1 MRRPRNRLRNRS
13 VIKKAIDENI
23 DTTVEDK
30 YKINLFNFLL
40 DTLYPNNNKNIF
52 EGDVMLTS
60 YKSSFKSYYKFK
72 VFNDMILNNLF
83 LSGNKKDDFINI
95 FTKVQKYYYI
105 FKKIYYRYIF
115 NKTPI
120 NVAIKYDLHFN
131 DLTIYK
137 NKNKIKLI
145 ESNVVNTFVVS
156 DLLKIVTVGLINSDN
171 IFSFPLAP
179 KNPYTNIEL
188 SYHNLYNL
196 YIHCKEHNFI
206 IPQAFL
212 YYFYSDFN
220 IETLKTNYE
229 PYLREK
235 ALKNFHDCLTNA
247 SKLEHIRDILRK
259 YKNIIPIEIHRN
271 FPSSTLIEKLEYVI
285 IYYLR
290 IIYSLQPAI
299 VLKNKCKLEKELHI
313 FYKSNKYFGTNFNN
327 NFNNNII
334 DSIQTP
340 FIFGLS
346 NTVDNNSISSIS
358 TSNNNNDTG
367 FEQLVEIANREY
379 NSANEI
385 MSYNSI
391 IANNIFSI
399 INQINENDDISNNTV
414 NNQNNEQDEEQMII
428 NNQIRM
434 REMLAGDGYSDSDND
449 HDHDDYDDY
458 DDD

>member
-1 MRRPRNRLRNRS
+1 MRTPRNRSRS
-13 VIKKAIDENI
+13 KKINNSKYNDNI
-23 DTTVEDK
+23 TDDK
-30 YKINLFNFLL
+30 YKIHLFNFLL
-40 DTLYPNNNKNIF
+40 DKLYPIDNKNIF
-52 EGDVMLTS
+52 EGDVMLT

-83 LSGNKKDDFINI
+83 LSGAKKEEFINI
-95 FTKVQKYYYI
+95 FTKVQKNYYI
-105 FKKIYYRYIF
+105 FKKLYYRYNF
-115 NKTPI
+115 NKTPV
-120 NVAIKYDLHFN
+120 NNSIKYDLHFN

-137 NKNKIKLI
+137 DKNKIKLI
-145 ESNVVNTFVVS
+145 ESNTINTFLVS
-156 DLLKIVTVGLINSDN
+156 DLLKIITISLINSDN

-179 KNPYTNIEL
+179 KNPYTNIDL

-212 YYFYSDFN
+212 YYFYSNFN
-220 IETLKTNYE
+220 VETLKTNYE

-235 ALKNFHDCLTNA
+235 ALKNFHDGLTKE
-247 SKLEHIRDILRK
+247 SKLEYIRDILRK
-259 YKNIIPIEIHRN
+259 YKNIVPIEIHRN
-271 FPSSTLIEKLEYVI
+271 FPGSTLIEKLEHVI

-299 VLKNKCKLEKELHI
+299 VLKNKCILEKELHI
-313 FYKSNKYFGTNFNN
+313 FYKANKYFGSNFNN
-327 NFNNNII
+327 TLNNNII

-346 NTVDNNSISSIS
+346 NTIDTSSI
-358 TSNNNNDTG
+358 TSNNNNEAS
-367 FEQLVEIANREY
+367 FERLIEVANREY

-385 MSYNSI
+385 MSYNNI
-391 IANNIFSI
+391 VANNIFNI
-399 INQINENDDISNNTV
+399 INQINESDDISNNV
-414 NNQNNEQDEEQMII
+414 VVNQNSRVNIQDQEQMII

-449 HDHDDYDDY
+449 DYDD
-458 DDD
+458 

>member
-220 IETLKTNYE
+220 IETLKTNY
-229 PYLREK
+229 
-235 ALKNFHDCLTNA
+235 
-247 SKLEHIRDILRK
+247 
-259 YKNIIPIEIHRN
+259 
-271 FPSSTLIEKLEYVI
+271 
-285 IYYLR
+285 
-290 IIYSLQPAI
+290 
-299 VLKNKCKLEKELHI
+299 
-313 FYKSNKYFGTNFNN
+313 
-327 NFNNNII
+327 
-334 DSIQTP
+334 
-340 FIFGLS
+340 
-346 NTVDNNSISSIS
+346 
-358 TSNNNNDTG
+358 
-367 FEQLVEIANREY
+367 
-379 NSANEI
+379 
-385 MSYNSI
+385 
-391 IANNIFSI
+391 
-399 INQINENDDISNNTV
+399 
-414 NNQNNEQDEEQMII
+414 
-428 NNQIRM
+428 
-434 REMLAGDGYSDSDND
+434 
-449 HDHDDYDDY
+449 
-458 DDD
+458 

>member
-1 MRRPRNRLRNRS
+1 MRVPRNRSR
-13 VIKKAIDENI
+13 IKKNNNSTYNNTNI
-23 DTTVEDK
+23 TNDK

-40 DTLYPNNNKNIF
+40 DKLYPVNNTNIF

-83 LSGNKKDDFINI
+83 LSGSKKDDFINI

-120 NVAIKYDLHFN
+120 NTAIKYDLHFN
-131 DLTIYK
+131 ELTIYK

-145 ESNVVNTFVVS
+145 ESNTINTFVVS
-156 DLLKIVTVGLINSDN
+156 DLLKIIAIGLINSDN

-196 YIHCKEHNFI
+196 YIHCREHNFI

-220 IETLKTNYE
+220 VETLKTNYE

-235 ALKNFHDCLTNA
+235 ALKNFHDGLTNA
-247 SKLEHIRDILRK
+247 SKLEYIRDILRK
-259 YKNIIPIEIHRN
+259 YKNIIPLEIHRN
-271 FPSSTLIEKLEYVI
+271 FPSSTLIEKLEHVI

-299 VLKNKCKLEKELHI
+299 VLKNKCKLEKELHT

-334 DSIQTP
+334 ESIQTP

-346 NTVDNNSISSIS
+346 NTIDNNSISSIS
-358 TSNNNNDTG
+358 TSNNNNDNNDEAG
-367 FEQLVEIANREY
+367 FERLIEVTNREY
-379 NSANEI
+379 NSTNEI

-391 IANNIFSI
+391 VANNIFSI
-399 INQINENDDISNNTV
+399 INQINEADDISNNITI
-414 NNQNNEQDEEQMII
+414 NQNVI

-449 HDHDDYDDY
+449 DYDD
-458 DDD
+458 